1 MSKATKQCAQEV
13 DEELLND
20 QNLLERIMDE
30 EREENLPELTVD
42 QWNEIYMEVTEDLN
56 KMLAEQLIEDSK
68 NDPYADYELNE
79 MFSQCA
85 AE

>member
-56 KMLAEQLIEDSK
+56 KMLAEQLI
-68 NDPYADYELNE
+68 
-79 MFSQCA
+79 
-85 AE
+85 

>member
-68 NDPYADYELNE
+68 NDPEADYELNE

>member
-42 QWNEIYMEVTEDLN
+42 QWNEIYMEVT
-56 KMLAEQLIEDSK
+56 
-68 NDPYADYELNE
+68 
-79 MFSQCA
+79 
-85 AE
+85 